1 VTVRTPPRVSVGRQS
16 ERASADRQDGW
27 RAWLDAPVA
36 TYYVLLSATVALIV
50 IGLVMVLS
58 SSSVE
63 AYRASGSSYTVFA
76 RQAEFAALG
85 VPLMALAVRLP
96 VRFWKALAWPML
108 LAALGA
114 LLLIFTPLGTE
125 VNGNRNWLDFGGG
138 FRVQPAEG
146 AKLALVIW
154 SASVLARKRPLLH
167 RMGHVLVPVAP
178 VAMLVIAL
186 VLAGHDLGTALVL
199 MALTAA
205 LLYAAGAPLRMFA
218 LAGAAAAL
226 LVVTLVQGSS
236 NRTGRISA
244 WLNCSNEYYSS
255 CWQTT
260 HGKWALASGGW
271 WGVGL
276 GASREKWSWLPEAH
290 NDFIFAIIG
299 EELGLVGTLLVL
311 ALFAVLAIGLLR
323 VVIRSQDLFV
333 KVATGGVLTWVIGQ
347 AVVNIGAVLGLLP
360 VVGVPLPLVSSGGS
374 ALVTT
379 MIAVGMVIGFARREP
394 GAAEALAARSGL
406 VRRSLAVL
414 PRRSHGR
421 AGR

>member
-1 VTVRTPPRVSVGRQS
+1 VPAVV
-16 ERASADRQDGW
+16 
-27 RAWLDAPVA
+27 
-36 TYYVLLSATVALIV
+36 
-50 IGLVMVLS
+50 
-58 SSSVE
+58 
-63 AYRASGSSYTVFA
+63 
-76 RQAEFAALG
+76 G

-96 VRFWKALAWPML
+96 VRVWRALAWPML
-108 LAALGA
+108 LAGIGA
-114 LLLIFTPLGTE
+114 LLLIFTPLGVV

-146 AKLALVIW
+146 AKLALVVW

-167 RMGHVLVPVAP
+167 QTGHVLVPVAP
-178 VAMLVIAL
+178 VAVLVIGL
-186 VLAGHDLGTALVL
+186 VLAGQDLGTSLVL

-205 LLYAAGAPLRMFA
+205 LLYSAGAPLRLFVVS
-218 LAGAAAAL
+218 GAAAGL
-226 LVVTLVQGSS
+226 LVFAMVQSNVTRS
-236 NRTGRISA
+236 TRITA
-244 WLNCSNEYYSS
+244 WLSCNESDYYNA
-255 CWQTT
+255 CWQTV
-260 HGKWALASGGW
+260 HGKWALATGGW

-311 ALFAVLAIGLLR
+311 GLFAVLAIGLLR
-323 VVIRSQDLFV
+323 VVIRSEDLFV

-379 MIAVGMVIGFARREP
+379 MIALGMVIGFARREP

-406 VRRSLAVL
+406 VSRSLAVL
-414 PRRSHGR
+414 PRRSAR